1 MGEGQHDGG
10 VMYRPCE
17 SRLMGMYVHTLS
29 AASFRVC
36 ADGGSNRLYDALPS
50 MLGLPDGAAGQ
61 ARQEFLPEVILGDLD
76 SIRQVG
82 SGMPCR
88 GRRMERFV
96 ISRDNN

>member
-1 MGEGQHDGG
+1 MTGG
-10 VMYRPCE
+10 VYRPCE
-17 SRLMGMYVHTLS
+17 CRLMGSYL

-50 MLGLPDGAAGQ
+50 MLGLSDDAAGQ

-82 SGMPCR
+82 SRVLRR
-88 GRRMERFV
+88 GGRWKDLSSPVRLLASARA
-96 ISRDNN
+96 